1 VIADAGIQPSTGRR
15 QTISPIAGTNR
26 TVTGA
31 SGCAPGSGKIASLQC
46 CEPRTWRS
54 CLRTLVQGERSIPG
68 LLLHCCLV
76 GKCR

>member
-1 VIADAGIQPSTGRR
+1 MIADAGIQPSTGRR

-46 CEPRTWRS
+46 CGAEDLEIMPPNSGARRAVDPWPAAS
-54 CLRTLVQGERSIPG
+54 
-68 LLLHCCLV
+68 LLPCW
-76 GKCR
+76 